1 MKVIL
6 CAFALLLSCSIVAA
20 DPFYVGLSAG
30 MAEAD
35 DSINGV
41 ELDDS
46 TAAGQIYLGWR
57 PHRHLSMELSYTHID
72 DLESDDYLIESNGDI
87 RYSTFTSDSIGLGL
101 VLIPGIMTMQSSS
114 GNLEIKPFATVGWHT
129 WDVEEEIESDRFV
142 VEDEDYDG
150 DDLYYGLGID
160 IEATRG
166 LYFRLEW
173 RRLEYEDRAGDA
185 DVDVFWLGILEEFG
199 FGSRD

>member
-1 MKVIL
+1 M
-6 CAFALLLSCSIVAA
+6 
-20 DPFYVGLSAG
+20 
-30 MAEAD
+30 
-35 DSINGV
+35 
-41 ELDDS
+41 
-46 TAAGQIYLGWR
+46 
-57 PHRHLSMELSYTHID
+57 
-72 DLESDDYLIESNGDI
+72 
-87 RYSTFTSDSIGLGL
+87 
-101 VLIPGIMTMQSSS
+101 
-114 GNLEIKPFATVGWHT
+114 
-129 WDVEEEIESDRFV
+129 EEEIESDNDSLAI
-142 VEDEDYDG
+142 EDEDYDG